1 MNFKKIL
8 GTLVLASVCGFTQT
22 QQFTM
27 NDAVLGLRTNL
38 AVKNIRDFSFS
49 NDGKSYLQMVKNAYL
64 ITDIATNKSDTLV
77 SLYQVNQN
85 LSADQKL
92 KALSPLKFL
101 NNSKAYFS
109 QKGKYFWLQ
118 KTGNSWQKTEFA
130 SIPEEA
136 ENAQLLPDNQTII
149 YTIKNNLFVN
159 INGKTLKITDDQNE
173 NIING
178 QSVHRN
184 EFGIDGGIFA
194 APNFQKIAFY

>member
-8 GTLVLASVCGFTQT
+8 GTLVLASICGFSQT

-92 KALSPLKFL
+92 KALSPMKFL
-101 NNSKAYFS
+101 NSSGEISPKPLNRVISGFGFNFS
-109 QKGKYFWLQ
+109 I
-118 KTGNSWQKTEFA
+118 A
-130 SIPEEA
+130 SIRSCSE
-136 ENAQLLPDNQTII
+136 
-149 YTIKNNLFVN
+149 
-159 INGKTLKITDDQNE
+159 
-173 NIING
+173 
-178 QSVHRN
+178 
-184 EFGIDGGIFA
+184 
-194 APNFQKIAFY
+194 

>member
-1 MNFKKIL
+1 MNLKKIL
-8 GTLVLASVCGFTQT
+8 GTLVLASVCGFSQT

-149 YTIKNNLFVN
+149 YTIKNNLFKS
-159 INGKTLKITDDQNE
+159 GT
-173 NIING
+173 
-178 QSVHRN
+178 
-184 EFGIDGGIFA
+184 
-194 APNFQKIAFY
+194 